1 MTLENKH
8 KTLFTE
14 YQTDLILRLNHSKS
28 HAQKSVTNLRSIFVQ
43 LKKEYS
49 DVTRTDLVHWLRDQA
64 VSGITAKTI
73 RNRVSTLRSFYVWL
87 LEIGKATHDPTQGL
101 RLPKA
106 TTGPGCGAYSY
117 IEIKRLI
124 AATQSWEAGG
134 DARRSPWGPL
144 RSTFYQFLIHTC
156 LRLGEAKAQ
165 TWEDID
171 LEKGILVTTQDKSR
185 RNDLIPLSR
194 EVVELLLEWKRYSLG
209 SLVFPKVP
217 SHHTLKKD
225 LERAGVK
232 PANGGFHAFRKTG
245 ITLRANLGV
254 PHRELAKLAR
264 HLDPNLTAEIYDRPE
279 VDVLRPA
286 AEILKLSGAEPS
298 GSPSELDVP
307 SESCQ
312 NDSNSASATNGAGGI
327 RTPGRD
333 QVSPAPMLRLV
344 GF

>member
-87 LEIGKATHDPTQGL
+87 IEIGKATHDPTQGL

-106 TTGPGCGAYSY
+106 TLGPGCGAYSL

-134 DARRSPWGPL
+134 DARRSPWGP
-144 RSTFYQFLIHTC
+144 
-156 LRLGEAKAQ
+156 
-165 TWEDID
+165 
-171 LEKGILVTTQDKSR
+171 VVSR
-185 RNDLIPLSR
+185 VAPNVPLSLR
-194 EVVELLLEWKRYSLG
+194 QHG
-209 SLVFPKVP
+209 SRVAPLDQEFP
-217 SHHTLKKD
+217 L
-225 LERAGVK
+225 
-232 PANGGFHAFRKTG
+232 
-245 ITLRANLGV
+245 
-254 PHRELAKLAR
+254 
-264 HLDPNLTAEIYDRPE
+264 
-279 VDVLRPA
+279 
-286 AEILKLSGAEPS
+286 
-298 GSPSELDVP
+298 
-307 SESCQ
+307 
-312 NDSNSASATNGAGGI
+312 
-327 RTPGRD
+327 
-333 QVSPAPMLRLV
+333 
-344 GF
+344 